1 MWRFCPI
8 RAADICPRRFFRI
21 EPQRWYK
28 ISDNAHTGNMGRKN
42 SKKIIDEVFE
52 GGVSAHEC
60 TGALQKISVDPEEVA
75 RFHAEYT
82 GERKS
87 TVNKR

>member
-1 MWRFCPI
+1 
-8 RAADICPRRFFRI
+8 
-21 EPQRWYK
+21 
-28 ISDNAHTGNMGRKN
+28 MGKKN

-52 GGVSAHEC
+52 GGASANEC

-82 GERKS
+82 GEKES
-87 TVNKR
+87 KVNKR

>member
-1 MWRFCPI
+1 MHSFSGNAQTFC
-8 RAADICPRRFFRI
+8 
-21 EPQRWYK
+21 
-28 ISDNAHTGNMGRKN
+28 MGKKN
-42 SKKIIDEVFE
+42 SKKIISEVFE
-52 GGVSAHEC
+52 GGVSANEC

-87 TVNKR
+87 KVDR

>member
-1 MWRFCPI
+1 
-8 RAADICPRRFFRI
+8 
-21 EPQRWYK
+21 
-28 ISDNAHTGNMGRKN
+28 MGKSN
-42 SKKIIDEVFE
+42 SRKIINEVFE
-52 GGVSAHEC
+52 GGVSANEC

-87 TVNKR
+87 EVNK

>member
-1 MWRFCPI
+1 
-8 RAADICPRRFFRI
+8 
-21 EPQRWYK
+21 
-28 ISDNAHTGNMGRKN
+28 MGKKN
-42 SKKIIDEVFE
+42 SKKIISEVFE
-52 GGVSAHEC
+52 GGVSANEC

-87 TVNKR
+87 KVDR